1 MAGDW
6 IPIRVDLPDCPKVL
20 RLAQAL
26 EKPPDEVVGQ
36 LIRFWAW
43 AQQHTDS
50 GVLEGISVQ
59 LAALGAKVPERLLSV
74 MQNVGWLEVT
84 KNGLRIPDFEQWFSG
99 AAKRRLQS
107 SRRVKRFRNAAAL
120 QRCNANVTQQRY
132 KSVTIGEERRG
143 EDSIYNIP
151 PNGGSRLGSRRPP
164 AEGTPDSD
172 SNTEKSQTRDSPALV
187 QVIERLTAAWN
198 ALEGIPKIRGWSEKR
213 RRALRVRLQDPT
225 WLDDAMRVI
234 KLIPQTPFLRGENK
248 TGWRANIDWL
258 LKPDSVIKALEGQ
271 YEGEQ
276 QTLGQIIDPFA
287 GG

>member
-120 QRCNANVTQQRY
+120 Q
-132 KSVTIGEERRG
+132 ERRG
-143 EDSIYNIP
+143 
-151 PNGGSRLGSRRPP
+151 
-164 AEGTPDSD
+164 
-172 SNTEKSQTRDSPALV
+172 
-187 QVIERLTAAWN
+187 
-198 ALEGIPKIRGWSEKR
+198 
-213 RRALRVRLQDPT
+213 
-225 WLDDAMRVI
+225 
-234 KLIPQTPFLRGENK
+234 
-248 TGWRANIDWL
+248 
-258 LKPDSVIKALEGQ
+258 
-271 YEGEQ
+271 
-276 QTLGQIIDPFA
+276 
-287 GG
+287 